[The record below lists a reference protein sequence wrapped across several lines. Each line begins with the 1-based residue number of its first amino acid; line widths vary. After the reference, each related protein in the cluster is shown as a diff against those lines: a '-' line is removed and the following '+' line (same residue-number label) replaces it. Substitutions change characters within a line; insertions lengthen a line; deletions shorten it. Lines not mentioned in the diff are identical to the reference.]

1 MEFVKSLPAAW
12 QALVRE
18 AVEADRPDLAA
29 GLVVRWSLT
38 TRQGGDHPALR
49 GALAWWAEQSAAHE
63 RLREVAHAAAH
74 ILWEALLARDPSEPV
89 DLALA
94 EGLALERDALHT
106 SRTAFWAI
114 GASDNRFLQAERA
127 IDGLLR
133 PLWERAPSGAFTHPL
148 LDAVA
153 RRGDAWWAVAPGVA
167 APPRDAEVFDPCAR
181 DDGDDDGDDDGSGA
195 PHVRALL
202 SGPAFAGAGAAAPT
216 GSDVVLVMRAGDRLR
231 GPLNLTPEER
241 EALQQG
247 FFIGRRSELAEALRA
262 DLSGQLLAD
271 VCSHL
276 ATLTEEVMDVLE
288 SPILQFAEVGDFVD
302 MLTSRQQMAALI
314 TTLRLAVREGELPV
328 DTLKRVANLDQIAW
342 LREGELRQAWRDCGE
357 PEFAWASDELA
368 YDARAWWALVPLDL
382 PFEDDMDAGEGD
394 EDVSGEQ

>member
-12 QALVRE
+12 QAQVQE
-18 AVEADRPDLAA
+18 AIEADRPDLAA
-29 GLVVRWSLT
+29 GLALRWALT
-38 TRQGGDHPALR
+38 TREGVKGPVFT
-49 GALAWWAEQSAAHE
+49 GALGFWAAQGPETQE
-63 RLREVAHAAAH
+63 RMRAVAHAAAR
-74 ILWEALLARDPSEPV
+74 ILWEALLARDPDEPA
-89 DLALA
+89 DLAVL
-94 EGLALERDALHT
+94 EGLAVERDALHT
-106 SRTAFWAI
+106 SITLFWGS
-114 GASDNRFLQAERA
+114 GAADPSLAQGSRA
-127 IDGLLR
+127 IDDLLR
-133 PLWERAPSGAFTHPL
+133 PMWERAAPSGAFTHPL

-153 RRGDAWWAVAPGVA
+153 RRGEGWWAVAPGE
-167 APPRDAEVFDPCAR
+167 PPPPFDEDVEDLLAEDDDFDF
-181 DDGDDDGDDDGSGA
+181 DDGDDDGSGA

-202 SGPAFAGAGAAAPT
+202 SSPAFAGAGATAPT

-241 EALQQG
+241 EVLQQG
-247 FFIGRRSELAEALRA
+247 FFLGPRRELAEALRA

-276 ATLTEEVMDVLE
+276 AQLTEEVMDVLQA
-288 SPILQFAEVGDFVD
+288 PILQFAEVGDFVD

-314 TTLRLAVREGELPV
+314 TTLRLAVPADALPV

-357 PEFAWASDELA
+357 PEFVWASDELA

-382 PFEDDMDAGEGD
+382 PFEDDMDAGE
-394 EDVSGEQ
+394 